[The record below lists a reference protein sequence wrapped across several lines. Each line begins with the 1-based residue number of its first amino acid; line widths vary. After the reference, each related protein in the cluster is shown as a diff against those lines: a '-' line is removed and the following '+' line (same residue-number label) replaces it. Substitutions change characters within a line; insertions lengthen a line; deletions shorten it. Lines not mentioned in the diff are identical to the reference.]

1 MTMTMSAA
9 RPIARGGQ
17 RVRSK
22 AAAAAGFTGFA
33 VFQLALALGAPLGRA
48 AMGGAHTYL
57 PAGLRMVSGIAVLIW
72 LLAALVVLRRG
83 GYRVPLI
90 SARAARGGTWVLTGL
105 LSLGV
110 LLNLASPS
118 SWERFLQ
125 APITA
130 ILATLCLIVA
140 RSRPRAANPAEDQEP
155 REPSPARPG
164 PNTKRSEPTST
175 SCGLPRTP

>member
-1 MTMTMSAA
+1 VHDLSIVGAA
-9 RPIARGGQ
+9 LVLLG
-17 RVRSK
+17 
-22 AAAAAGFTGFA
+22 
-33 VFQLALALGAPLGRA
+33 ALGMASPGPRRPSWPRRLWGHP
-48 AMGGAHTYL
+48 AHL
-57 PAGLRMVSGIAVLIW
+57 SAGLRVVSALAVVIR
-72 LLAALVVLRRG
+72 LLATLVVLRRG